1 MDDDTSDEIAAL
13 IRQGRKVEAIKLLRE
28 STGVDLTRA
37 KEEIDRLS
45 KALSERDL
53 HETESAVGMSEEVRD
68 LARRGERMQAVT
80 LHREQAGLGMKE
92 AREQVDEVMK
102 YYGRKPGC
110 FATFMLLSLVA
121 CAAWLFTV
129 H

>member
-1 MDDDTSDEIAAL
+1 MDDKSHEIAAL
-13 IRQGRKVEAIKLLRE
+13 IREGRKVEAIRLLRE

-37 KEEIDRLS
+37 KEEVDRLS
-45 KALSERDL
+45 RAIAEGDPYEKEG
-53 HETESAVGMSEEVRD
+53 EVEISEEVRD

-110 FATFMLLSLVA
+110 FATFVLISLVA
-121 CAAWLFTV
+121 WGALAV
-129 H
+129 